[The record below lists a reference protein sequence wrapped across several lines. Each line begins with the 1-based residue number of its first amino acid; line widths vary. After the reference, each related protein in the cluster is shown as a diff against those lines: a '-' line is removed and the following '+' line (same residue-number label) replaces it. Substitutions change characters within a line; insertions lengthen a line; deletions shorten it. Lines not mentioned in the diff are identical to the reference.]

1 MLVGD
6 AAGFIDPFTGEGI
19 FRALRS
25 ARAAA
30 EALAVGDDD
39 EAAARYRAARREAFA
54 AKDGLTWLV
63 QGMLATPPVMGYAIR
78 RLSRRPQL
86 AARLGSALGDLR
98 PASDA
103 LSPVFLAQV
112 LWP

>member
-1 MLVGD
+1 M
-6 AAGFIDPFTGEGI
+6 
-19 FRALRS
+19 RS

-30 EALAVGDDD
+30 EALAAGDDED
-39 EAAARYRAARREAFA
+39 AATRYRAARREAFA

-63 QGMLATPPVMGYAIR
+63 QGMLAAQPVMGYAIR

-86 AARLGSALGDLR
+86 AAKLGSALGDLR